1 MTDSER
7 IQELQE
13 QNQMLLEKMDL
24 IEQALKALLMNDVLK
39 DAQKA
44 VWLEN
49 SVESEKVSKFHHQ
62 KIQVLRDEINYFEN
76 KLRTMLEKQV
86 RILPECTEY
95 YDNGL
100 IKHEMTETLKQNT
113 YQVTSYD
120 FGMYQLLCKD
130 TPKIWVSFDMVARI
144 V

>member
-13 QNQMLLEKMDL
+13 QNRMLFEKMDL

-39 DAQKA
+39 ETQKA

-49 SVESEKVSKFHHQ
+49 SAESEKVSKFHHQ
-62 KIQVLRDEINYFEN
+62 KLQALKDEISYFED
-76 KLRTMLEKQV
+76 KLQTMLEKQV

-95 YDNGL
+95 FDNSL
-100 IKHEMTETLKQNT
+100 LEHPMPDELKKQT
-113 YQVTSYD
+113 YQVVGYD
-120 FGMYQLLCKD
+120 FGMYQLLC
-130 TPKIWVSFDMVARI
+130 TGYPKIWVSFDMVARI
-144 V
+144 D